1 MSGLSNA
8 ARYPFGNKHLS
19 YLANIRLTQQSWG
32 RRALGLFAAV
42 WLNLALQPCAMAF
55 TADSDCPNC
64 PPAQTHE
71 HAGLHGDMSGMDEQ
85 MPCADGLDD
94 CFIDDDL
101 NHDGRGW
108 QVKLKDLSNDIPLVS
123 ADYGSLL
130 RFQHPSDTIS
140 PPRHA
145 LLHSGAPPPLY
156 VLHCIYLK

>member
-1 MSGLSNA
+1 MTGLSNA

-32 RRALGLFAAV
+32 RRALGLFVAV

-101 NHDGRGW
+101 NHDGRSGES
-108 QVKLKDLSNDIPLVS
+108 KAKDAPNTSAAIFSQEMSLNWHRS
-123 ADYGSLL
+123 ADV
-130 RFQHPSDTIS
+130 T
-140 PPRHA
+140 PRPRYASMHA
-145 LLHSGAPPPLY
+145 GAPPSLHVLY
-156 VLHCIYLK
+156 CVYLD